1 MKIKTSAKL
10 NLNLAI
16 KSSGFSSLHRIESL
30 IVPIGLYDE
39 INIDK
44 NSKETDSILFKKELE
59 LSNNSTIHK
68 ALACLRN
75 NTDLDNFFD
84 IRINKKIPIEA
95 GLGGGSS
102 DAAAVMV
109 CISKICDLQLPA
121 FSTITKEVG
130 SDVPFFINGTS
141 ALVKN
146 IGDEIEDYEIAHDI
160 FFLIIVPTFGLST
173 KAVFNLW
180 DTVQNEDTAM
190 DSFPLTRDI
199 TIFNQALELAIMIKP
214 EIKSLKDSIERL
226 LDKKV
231 FMTGT
236 GSTLFSI
243 FDSEEEA
250 TDAKSKINIDNRLI
264 LVTKKID
271 YSYKE
276 LSD

>member
-1 MKIKTSAKL
+1 MKIKTSAKI
-10 NLNLAI
+10 NLNLEI
-16 KSSGFSSLHRIESL
+16 KSSEVSHLHRIESL
-30 IVPIGLYDE
+30 MVPIDLYDE
-39 INIDK
+39 INIDR
-44 NSKETDSILFKKELE
+44 NSKDNDSIIFKNNLE
-59 LSNNSTIHK
+59 LTNHSTIHK
-68 ALACLRN
+68 ALVCLRN
-75 NTDLDNFFD
+75 NTDLDNFFN

-109 CISKICDLQLPA
+109 SISKICDLQLPV
-121 FSTITKEVG
+121 FSIITKEVG
-130 SDVPFFINGTS
+130 SDVPFFINGRS
-141 ALVKN
+141 AVVKN
-146 IGDEIEDYEIAHDI
+146 VGDKIEDYNIAHDI
-160 FFLIIVPTFGLST
+160 FFLIIIPTFGLST

-180 DTVQNEDTAM
+180 DRIQNDDTAA

-199 TIFNQALELAIMIKP
+199 TIFNHALEPAMRLKP
-214 EIKSLKDSIERL
+214 EIKSLKDSIEKL
-226 LDKKV
+226 LGERV

-250 TDAKSKINIDNRLI
+250 ADAKSKINIDNRLI
-264 LVTKKID
+264 LVAKKID

>member
-10 NLNLAI
+10 NLNLSI
-16 KSSGFSSLHRIESL
+16 KSSEFSSLHRIESL

-39 INIDK
+39 INIDR
-44 NSKETDSILFKKELE
+44 NSKETDSIIFKKDLE

-68 ALACLRN
+68 ALVCLRN

-146 IGDEIEDYEIAHDI
+146 MGDEIEDYEITNDI

-180 DTVQNEDTAM
+180 DRVQNEDTAM

-199 TIFNQALELAIMIKP
+199 TIFNQALELAIRIKP
-214 EIKSLKDSIERL
+214 EIKSLKDSIEKL